1 MSAPHEDRADL
12 IVGSWYLPEPI
23 KRVPMPVW
31 AFAVATLADA
41 VLRAMSFGGG
51 PRIVAQA
58 PEALFIALSFLPEAA
73 RNLFL
78 PGAVLVGN
86 WVGRTRQLVLGGALL
101 IAGGEVVSL
110 VITVVARG
118 IPGDAGDLFDL
129 VARFQAFDGL
139 WLVAAVL
146 GLAGSLLIASGLRPM
161 SLPGGRRARIATA
174 VILIVALLGAVAEI
188 VTLVAVVAY
197 HPEGASE
204 GAVTYAVITPP
215 GLLSQVVGI
224 LNGLVWGTI
233 ACFAV
238 IHRQRATRSRRGWSL
253 LSVGASLLVLW
264 GTIGALP
271 LALAFTASDTLLT
284 TYGAP
289 VIQLNSAIHVVGV
302 VCLLAGFA
310 SRSVDETM
318 TAPVTRLEQ
327 PERA

>member
-1 MSAPHEDRADL
+1 MRAPHEDRADL
-12 IVGSWYLPEPI
+12 IVGSWHLPEPI
-23 KRVPMPVW
+23 KRVPTPVW

-41 VLRAMSFGGG
+41 VLRALSFSGG
-51 PRIVAQA
+51 PRIVTQA
-58 PEALFIALSFLPEAA
+58 PEALLIALSFMPEAA
-73 RNLFL
+73 RSLFL

-86 WVGRTRQLVLGGALL
+86 WVGRPGQLVLGGAFLL
-101 IAGGEVVSL
+101 AGSEVVSL

-129 VARFQAFDGL
+129 VARLHEFDGV

-146 GLAGSLLIASGLRPM
+146 GLAGSLLIATGLRPM
-161 SLPGGRRARIATA
+161 SLPRGRGVRIATA
-174 VILIVALLGAVAEI
+174 VILIVALLGAIAEI

-197 HPEGASE
+197 HPERASE
-204 GAVTYAVITPP
+204 GAVTYAVITPS

-238 IHRQRATRSRRGWSL
+238 IHRQGGALSRRRWSL

-284 TYGAP
+284 TYGAL

-310 SRSVDETM
+310 FRSVDETM
-318 TAPVTRLEQ
+318 TVPGTTLEQ